1 MRRPPVGSDRWHVAS
16 KKAGSMSREQVFAA
30 SLEYFLGPLQP
41 FLRDENVTE
50 IMVNGYDQVYVERN
64 GRIEHT
70 PARFASPDALLSAIH
85 NVAQFVGRVIDEER
99 PILDARLPDGSRVHA
114 VIPPSARTGV
124 YFTIRKFRRDILG
137 LADFV
142 RRDSVND
149 EGAEFL
155 SLCVKLRKNIVIS
168 GGTGTGKTTLLN
180 ALSAEVPREERIVVI
195 EDSNE
200 LRLRQQHVL
209 YLEARP
215 PDRQGRGAVS
225 IRDLFRA
232 SLRMRP
238 DRVIVGEVRGGEA
251 LDMVQAMLSGHSGS
265 LTTVHAN
272 TAADALTRLETLCLM
287 SDVQLPVY
295 VARAQVAAAVDLL
308 VQLARFTDD
317 GTRRIVQ
324 ISEVLGLDERERY
337 RVVDLYR
344 WDIGEGQSGP
354 ALVSTGRRPSFAAE
368 LRLHGLSELARLTRS
383 LWEA

>member
-1 MRRPPVGSDRWHVAS
+1 
-16 KKAGSMSREQVFAA
+16 MSREEVFSA
-30 SLEYFLGPLQP
+30 SLEYFLGPLLP
-41 FLRDENVTE
+41 FLRDESVTE
-50 IMVNGYDQVYVERN
+50 IMVNGYDRVYVERD
-64 GRIEHT
+64 GRIEET
-70 PARFASPDALLSAIH
+70 DARFASADALLSAIH

-142 RRDSVND
+142 RRGSLTPAA
-149 EGAEFL
+149 AEFL
-155 SLCVKLRKNIVIS
+155 ALCVKLRKNIVIS

-180 ALSAEVPREERIVVI
+180 ALSAEVPAAERIVVI
-195 EDSNE
+195 EDSSE
-200 LRLRQQHVL
+200 LRLRQRHVL

-215 PDRQGRGAVS
+215 PDRRGRGAVS

-272 TAADALTRLETLCLM
+272 TATDALTRLETLCLM

-295 VARAQVAAAVDLL
+295 VSRAQVAGAVDLL
-308 VQLARFTDD
+308 VQLARFSED
-317 GTRRIVQ
+317 GARRVVQ
-324 ISEVLGLDERERY
+324 IAEVLGLDDRERIQ
-337 RVVDLYR
+337 VADLYR
-344 WDIGEGQSGP
+344 WSLNEQTGQP
-354 ALVSTGRRPSFAAE
+354 ALLHTGRRPSFSGQV
-368 LRLHGLSELARLTRS
+368 RLHGLQRLVDQSRP
-383 LWEA
+383 LWDL